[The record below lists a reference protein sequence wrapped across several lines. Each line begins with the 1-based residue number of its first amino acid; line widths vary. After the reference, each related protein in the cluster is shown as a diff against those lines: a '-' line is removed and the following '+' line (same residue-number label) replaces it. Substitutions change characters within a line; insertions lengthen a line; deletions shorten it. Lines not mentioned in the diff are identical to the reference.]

1 MIYLPCPECGGKGQY
16 EEDKPIVCY
25 INGGYLETQ
34 LVACGRCDETGQI
47 EDPDYLEDCDAQD

>member
-1 MIYLPCPECGGKGQY
+1 MIYLPCPECQGEGRY

-34 LVACGRCDETGQI
+34 LVACGRCDETGFI
-47 EDPDYLEDCDAQD
+47 EDPDYTEDCDAQD